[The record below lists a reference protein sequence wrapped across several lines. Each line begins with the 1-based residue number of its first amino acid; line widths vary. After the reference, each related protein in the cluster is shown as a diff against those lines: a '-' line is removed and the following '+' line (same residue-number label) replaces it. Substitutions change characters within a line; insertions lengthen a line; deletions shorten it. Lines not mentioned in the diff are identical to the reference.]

1 MGNTHKYKLKINELG
16 YIYLQ
21 ISQSDE
27 NIEYKLS
34 LNPSNTNFS
43 NNISTVK
50 IENIFQEFIESDSI
64 TKKRLI
70 EGKEIN
76 LRFKI
81 LSQTSIIESH
91 MLEKTKTYFLQK
103 NNELQLYNYQKE
115 GVEFL
120 LSKNKAILAD
130 DMGTGKTLQS
140 ITAFKTLIDEGILI
154 NCLVICPNTLIK
166 NWEKEII
173 QWSPELQ
180 YSIIDPEY
188 KDKNIYWKE
197 SLKKTNVIICS
208 YEQIKIAPK
217 FIFDMKHKLIIAD
230 EAHKIRKQSSGINQ
244 QFSKLRN

>member
-154 NCLVICPNTLIK
+154 NCLVICKSACGTILPI
-166 NWEKEII
+166 
-173 QWSPELQ
+173 
-180 YSIIDPEY
+180 
-188 KDKNIYWKE
+188 
-197 SLKKTNVIICS
+197 VILLLL
-208 YEQIKIAPK
+208 P
-217 FIFDMKHKLIIAD
+217 
-230 EAHKIRKQSSGINQ
+230 
-244 QFSKLRN
+244 